1 MKIIKLWKWYN
12 GQEKNN
18 FPRTV
23 VDSNSNSR
31 AEEGKI
37 YRRTLRDFISD
48 QIYLR
53 NFFAPGR
60 IKNFIANKFEC
71 ETVIA
76 SSIDVVLSF
85 P

>member
-1 MKIIKLWKWYN
+1 MKIIKLGKWYN

-60 IKNFIANKFEC
+60 IKNFWPIN
-71 ETVIA
+71 
-76 SSIDVVLSF
+76 LSVKQSLHLALT
-85 P
+85 